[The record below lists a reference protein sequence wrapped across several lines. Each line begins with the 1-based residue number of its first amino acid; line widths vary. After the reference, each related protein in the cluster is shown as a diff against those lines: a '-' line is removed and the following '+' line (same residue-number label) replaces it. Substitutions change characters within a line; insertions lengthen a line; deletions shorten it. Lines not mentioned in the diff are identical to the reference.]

1 MSPPRRVP
9 KKKCVTAS
17 TPRGRI
23 SRPNPK
29 IDATC
34 PFRAGRPNFW
44 ATHVCASFPQLVLSH
59 RVKWQAY
66 PKQGLQRTGFLQVR
80 FFYGFFNIPET
91 LWIGDNMVFYRVFNC
106 FITKQRNVTDSS
118 TACLSVADVAGCA
131 TWAAGLRAATLAVDL
146 LLTYYMLRA
155 QLVESAQDT
164 TAELLC
170 FQLERPSVAYR
181 GHLPSHP
188 GAGLGRS

>member
-1 MSPPRRVP
+1 
-9 KKKCVTAS
+9 
-17 TPRGRI
+17 
-23 SRPNPK
+23 
-29 IDATC
+29 
-34 PFRAGRPNFW
+34 
-44 ATHVCASFPQLVLSH
+44 
-59 RVKWQAY
+59 
-66 PKQGLQRTGFLQVR
+66 
-80 FFYGFFNIPET
+80 
-91 LWIGDNMVFYRVFNC
+91 MVFYRVFNC